1 MSARHRRGSGAVF
14 SALALVCAGLALTGC
29 ERRAETDADIQAR
42 VAAALDPCAPR
53 AEAFAQRICGNED
66 LAALSTEVRE
76 ALVAEAASISEP
88 GAQILIEAQQNWL
101 ETQRIA
107 CGIIDPESTPSAD
120 QQSCLEAKLRERAR
134 EAATAVEQIGG
145 YTFQRVEVSSAAPM
159 TAEIASSSG
168 LGEAAPPAIVTD
180 IRYPRIDGEQTPQIQ
195 RFNALVAQQPR
206 FRLEEA
212 TEEQV
217 SYQIAY
223 AGPEIISVRFDLYEY
238 SLGAAHPDNSS
249 KAVTVIMATGEPLK
263 ATDVFKP
270 GSGWEDF
277 LTERAMASITRDFR
291 DYDFVPPE
299 RDVRES
305 ATKPHLWLITEQGL
319 VIVFPPYSFGGPH
332 ALGGA
337 QVEISWADL
346 RPYLNPSA
354 PAPIGAGA

>member
-1 MSARHRRGSGAVF
+1 MRARHRRGSSAAL
-14 SALALVCAGLALTGC
+14 SALVLACAGLALAGC
-29 ERRAETDADIQAR
+29 ERPGANDGDLPAQ
-42 VAAALDPCAPR
+42 VAAALDPCAAG
-53 AEAFAQRICGNED
+53 AEGLAQSICNNEK
-66 LAALSTEVRE
+66 LAALNGEVRE
-76 ALVAEAASISEP
+76 ALVAEAASVSSE
-88 GAQILIEAQQNWL
+88 GAQMLIDTQQRWL

-107 CGIIDPESTPSAD
+107 CGVIDAEAAPSAD
-120 QQSCLEAKLRERAR
+120 QQSCLEGKLRDRAR

-145 YTFQRVEVSSAAPM
+145 YTFQRVEVSSATAM

-168 LGEAAPPAIVTD
+168 LGESAPPAIVTD
-180 IRYPRIDGEQTPQIQ
+180 VRYPRIDGEQTPQVQ
-195 RFNALVAQQPR
+195 RFNQLVAQQPR
-206 FRLEEA
+206 FRLEDA

-217 SYQIAY
+217 GYQIAF
-223 AGPEIISVRFDLYEY
+223 AGPELISVRFDLYEY

-249 KAVTVIMATGEPLK
+249 KAVTVVMATGEPLK
-263 ATDVFKP
+263 AADVFKA

-277 LTERAMASITRDFR
+277 LTRRSMAAIIREFR
-291 DYDFVPPE
+291 DYSFDPPE

-319 VIVFPPYSFGGPH
+319 VIIFPPYSFGGPH

-346 RPYLNPSA
+346 RAYLNPQA